1 MADETKTEEKKPEV
15 FKPVSVKAKVQSHP
29 ARGAIAVEH
38 KEYGTFNAVTAFDQD
53 PPKIGDEI
61 EVQINSISG
70 QIVNGKAF
78 NSVEHA
84 VHVRPATKK

>member
-1 MADETKTEEKKPEV
+1 MADETKPEEKKSEP

-29 ARGAIAVEH
+29 TRGAVAVDH

-53 PPKIGDEI
+53 PPKVGDEI
-61 EVQINSISG
+61 EVQINSIAG
-70 QIVNGKAF
+70 QIVNGRAV

-84 VHVRPATKK
+84 VHVRAAKK